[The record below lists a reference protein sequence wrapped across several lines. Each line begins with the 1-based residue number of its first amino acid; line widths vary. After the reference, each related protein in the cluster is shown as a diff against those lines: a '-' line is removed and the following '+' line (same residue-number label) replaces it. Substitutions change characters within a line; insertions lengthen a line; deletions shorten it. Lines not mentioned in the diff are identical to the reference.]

1 MHPKK
6 LLPKKPIF
14 WGQIFN
20 WKNSFLAKTFFG
32 CKVICTFLKSVRKDG
47 FFDAP
52 FDLFK
57 EKKFSSLRR
66 NNELF
71 WEPRKVKNGR
81 NRSKIRKTIFYKQI
95 IFTALPKFYAT
106 HRIYEILSQSLV
118 PAIEGNCLVKK
129 SAKSFS
135 SKQLYHL
142 LI

>member
-1 MHPKK
+1 MPHSTYSKK
-6 LLPKKPIF
+6 KSFHLLE
-14 WGQIFN
+14 GTMN
-20 WKNSFLAKTFFG
+20 FFE
-32 CKVICTFLKSVRKDG
+32 S
-47 FFDAP
+47 
-52 FDLFK
+52 
-57 EKKFSSLRR
+57 
-66 NNELF
+66 
-71 WEPRKVKNGR
+71 WE
-81 NRSKIRKTIFYKQI
+81 RSKMEETAQKFKNDFYKQI